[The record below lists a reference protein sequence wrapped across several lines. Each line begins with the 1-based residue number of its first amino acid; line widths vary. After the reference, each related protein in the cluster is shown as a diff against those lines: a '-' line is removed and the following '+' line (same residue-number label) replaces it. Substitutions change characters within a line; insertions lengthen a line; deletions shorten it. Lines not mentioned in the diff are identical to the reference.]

1 MLWIEAT
8 DSRRH
13 SKAIGFADA
22 GQRVCRWGPAGLQM
36 RASGLADAGQRVCRC
51 GPASLQMQAMANTNK
66 GHIHYKSNKIQK
78 TSNKKCNQLK
88 LADCKWFLDTV

>member
-22 GQRVCRWGPAGLQM
+22 GQRVCRWGPA
-36 RASGLADAGQRVCRC
+36 
-51 GPASLQMQAMANTNK
+51 SLQMQAMANTIK
-66 GHIHYKSNKIQK
+66 GHTHCKSNKIQK
-78 TSNKKCNQLK
+78 TNNKKCNQLK
-88 LADCKWFLDTV
+88 LADCKWFLDTVLEKVH